1 MKGDIFVNEIVIW
14 RKYGALCGKP
24 AVMGTGLLQFLEI
37 SL

>member
-14 RKYGALCGKP
+14 RKYGVFCGKL
-24 AVMGTGLLQFLEI
+24 AVMRTGLLQFLEI